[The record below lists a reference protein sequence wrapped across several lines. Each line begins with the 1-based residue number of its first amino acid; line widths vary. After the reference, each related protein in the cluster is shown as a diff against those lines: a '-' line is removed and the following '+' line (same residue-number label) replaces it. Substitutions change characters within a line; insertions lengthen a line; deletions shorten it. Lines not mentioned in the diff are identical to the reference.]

1 MAFFDKLS
9 EMANLDKLSEM
20 AKNVSDMANESL
32 ELNKLTSE
40 INLAKGNIEAYKREI
55 GEYYWARFAVGEKL
69 DDEPML
75 TCDKIVVA
83 QDKIRALEAEIAQI
97 KAGREAEKA
106 ERKAEKEA
114 EKAERKA
121 ERAAAKAERKAE
133 KEAERAAAKAEA
145 EAYAEDD
152 LVEGTP
158 EDLFVEVEEI
168 PEEDVIVEDAEATV
182 TEAEEKT
189 EA

>member
-1 MAFFDKLS
+1 MAFFDKLT

-40 INLAKGNIEAYKREI
+40 INLTKGNIEAYKREI
-55 GEYYWARFAVGEKL
+55 GEYYWAKFMLGEKL

-97 KAGREAEKA
+97 KADREAEKA
-106 ERKAEKEA
+106 ERKAEREVQKAERKAAREA

-121 ERAAAKAERKAE
+121 ARAVEDAAE
-133 KEAERAAAKAEA
+133 EA
-145 EAYAEDD
+145 EADIE
-152 LVEGTP
+152 
-158 EDLFVEVEEI
+158 
-168 PEEDVIVEDAEATV
+168 
-182 TEAEEKT
+182 EAEEAE
-189 EA
+189 EASIPVCADCGAVVEDGQEVCDSCAKSAE